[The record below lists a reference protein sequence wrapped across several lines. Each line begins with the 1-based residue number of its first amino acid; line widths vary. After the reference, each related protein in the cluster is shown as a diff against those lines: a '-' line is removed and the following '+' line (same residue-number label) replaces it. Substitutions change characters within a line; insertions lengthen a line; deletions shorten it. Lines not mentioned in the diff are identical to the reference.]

1 VNYWAESDLA
11 WELVDAVGP
20 LMPDDER
27 AEVYAMI
34 GGGNFYS
41 AIQALLETIV
51 STNVAISPELAAN
64 LTHWLAP
71 YTHDEGAPRLR
82 QLLDT
87 ITLDHG

>member
-1 VNYWAESDLA
+1 MNYWAESDLA

-20 LMPDDER
+20 LMADHRR

-34 GGGNFYS
+34 GGGNFYT
-41 AIQALLETIV
+41 AIEALLETIV
-51 STNVAISPELAAN
+51 RTRVPISPGLAAS

-82 QLLDT
+82 QLLRT
-87 ITLDHG
+87 IVIEGG